1 MSVPRTSHPFH
12 MHDAILAQP
21 DGIGRMLRNQRDVIE
36 RAAEAAAA
44 KKRII
49 FAGIG
54 TSFNAARLGSFFL
67 RQLTA
72 GRALVHAEQSFE
84 MLHYPLALGPD
95 DAVVLSSHRGWKNF
109 SVEALKLAKAS
120 GALTVA
126 VTGELGGEGMGLA
139 DFRISTCEQEDSFA
153 HTKSFSTAL
162 AALALFAVRVAERR
176 HLLSSVG
183 CRAEPLLEIENISAR
198 IRESLACEAA
208 CAAAAQDIAAR
219 PRLLFV
225 GAGPQWI
232 IASEAALK
240 VKETSY
246 LHAEGLETEEFLHGP
261 FSEMDSRASLV
272 ALLVDD
278 SDTEQPSPASARLVQ
293 ALRAAG
299 ELGVYRVAVVSRR
312 YANPPAAP
320 PDASSRGAADVPAER
335 IIELPAAP
343 EWLSAFTHLI
353 PVQFIS
359 YYLAL
364 ARGAN
369 PDTGRQHEPAH
380 ARAQSLFKL

>member
-1 MSVPRTSHPFH
+1 

-21 DGIGRMLRNQRDVIE
+21 GCIDRMLGSQRDVIE
-36 RAAEAAAA
+36 RAAQAAAA

-54 TSFNAARLGSFFL
+54 TSFNAARLGAFFL
-67 RQLTA
+67 RRLSG
-72 GRALVHAEQSFE
+72 GRALVAVEQSFE
-84 MLHYPLALGPD
+84 FIHYPLALGPD

-109 SVEALKLAKAS
+109 SVEALKHAKAA
-120 GALTVA
+120 GALTIA

-139 DFRISTCEQEDSFA
+139 DFRVSTCEQESSFA

-162 AALALFAVRVAERR
+162 TALALFAVRIAQHRNLFSGLGGGVD
-176 HLLSSVG
+176 
-183 CRAEPLLEIENISAR
+183 PLREIENISAR
-198 IRESLACEAA
+198 IRESLSCEAA
-208 CAAAAQDIAAR
+208 CADAAKEIAAR

-225 GAGPQWI
+225 GAGPQWTL
-232 IASEAALK
+232 ASEAALK

-246 LHAEGLETEEFLHGP
+246 LHTEGLETEEFLHGP

-278 SDTEQPSPASARLVQ
+278 SGTAQPLPAYARLVQ
-293 ALRAAG
+293 ALRAVG
-299 ELGVYRVAVVSRR
+299 ELGVYRVAVISRQNST
-312 YANPPAAP
+312 APAAP
-320 PDASSRGAADVPAER
+320 PETPAER
-335 IIELPAAP
+335 VIELPGVS

-353 PVQFIS
+353 PIQFLS

-364 ARGAN
+364 ARGTN

>member
-1 MSVPRTSHPFH
+1 

-21 DGIGRMLRNQRDVIE
+21 GCMERMLRAQRELIE
-36 RAAEAAAA
+36 RAAAAAA
-44 KKRII
+44 TKKRIV

-54 TSFNAARLGSFFL
+54 TSFNAARFGGFFL
-67 RQLTA
+67 RQITA
-72 GRALVHAEQSFE
+72 DRALVAVEQSFE
-84 MLHYPLALGPD
+84 LVQYPLALGSD
-95 DAVVLSSHRGWKNF
+95 DVVVLCSHRGWKNF
-109 SVEALKLAKAS
+109 SVEALRAAKAA

-139 DFRISTCEQEDSFA
+139 DFRIATCEQEDSFA

-162 AALALFAVRVAERR
+162 AVLALFAVRVSQRR
-176 HLLSSVG
+176 NLLARPDG
-183 CRAEPLLEIENISAR
+183 ADPLLAIENISSR

-208 CAAAAQDIAAR
+208 CAAAAKEIAAR

-272 ALLVDD
+272 ALLVDGD
-278 SDTEQPSPASARLVQ
+278 AQPAPVFARLVQ
-293 ALRAAG
+293 ALHAVG
-299 ELGVYRVAVVSRR
+299 ELGVYRVAVI
-312 YANPPAAP
+312 
-320 PDASSRGAADVPAER
+320 SRGPSPPTVAPSDVPAER
-335 IIELPAAP
+335 IIELPAVP

-364 ARGAN
+364 ARGSN

>member
-1 MSVPRTSHPFH
+1 

-21 DGIGRMLRNQRDVIE
+21 GCIDRMLRSQRDVIE
-36 RAAEAAAA
+36 RAAQAAAA

-54 TSFNAARLGSFFL
+54 TSFNAARLGTILL

-72 GRALVHAEQSFE
+72 GRALVEVEQSFE
-84 MLHYPLALGPD
+84 LVHYPLALGPD

-120 GALTVA
+120 GALTIA
-126 VTGELGGEGMGLA
+126 VTGELGGEGLGLA

-162 AALALFAVRVAERR
+162 AALALFAVLAAQHRN
-176 HLLSSVG
+176 LLSGVG
-183 CRAEPLLEIENISAR
+183 RGTEPLHEIENISAR
-198 IRESLACEAA
+198 VRESLACEAA
-208 CAAAAQDIAAR
+208 CAAAAKEIASR

-246 LHAEGLETEEFLHGP
+246 LHAEGFETEEFLHGP

-272 ALLVDD
+272 ALLVDG
-278 SDTEQPSPASARLVQ
+278 SDTEHPSPAYARLVQ
-293 ALRAAG
+293 ALRAVG
-299 ELGVYRVAVVSRR
+299 ELGVYRVAVISRR
-312 YANPPAAP
+312 ESNSSAAP
-320 PDASSRGAADVPAER
+320 PDVPAER
-335 IIELPAAP
+335 IIELPGVP
-343 EWLSAFTHLI
+343 EWLSAFTHLV

>member
-1 MSVPRTSHPFH
+1 

-21 DGIGRMLRNQRDVIE
+21 DCIDRMLGSQRDVIE

-54 TSFNAARLGSFFL
+54 TSFNAARLGAFFL
-67 RQLTA
+67 RTLTA
-72 GRALVHAEQSFE
+72 GRALVAVEQSFE
-84 MLHYPLALGPD
+84 FIHYPLALGPD

-109 SVEALKLAKAS
+109 SVEALKRAKAA
-120 GALTVA
+120 GALTIA

-139 DFRISTCEQEDSFA
+139 DLRISTCEQENSFA

-162 AALALFAVRVAERR
+162 TALTLFAVRVAQHRN
-176 HLLSSVG
+176 LLSIAGSG
-183 CRAEPLLEIENISAR
+183 TQPLQEIENISAR
-198 IRESLACEAA
+198 IRDALSCEAA
-208 CAAAAQDIAAR
+208 CAAAAKEIAER

-225 GAGPQWI
+225 GAGPQWTL
-232 IASEAALK
+232 ASEAALK

-246 LHAEGLETEEFLHGP
+246 FHTEGLETEEFLHGP

-272 ALLVDD
+272 ALLVND
-278 SDTEQPSPASARLVQ
+278 SATAQPSPAYARLVQ
-293 ALRAAG
+293 ALRAVG
-299 ELGVYRVAVVSRR
+299 ELGVFRVAVISRQHST
-312 YANPPAAP
+312 APAAP
-320 PDASSRGAADVPAER
+320 QDIPAER
-335 IIELPAAP
+335 VIELPGVP

-353 PVQFIS
+353 PIQFIS

-364 ARGAN
+364 ARGTN
-369 PDTGRQHEPAH
+369 PDTGRQHEPVH